1 MKRRHFLGMAA
12 GLPFSNILFNPHA
25 FGDEDVPKP
34 SRNRFLLYIHMD
46 SACGVSSGLTQ
57 PLKPGQWPS
66 GFHRDGQGGGAV
78 NPLLNRQVEAG
89 NGQVLHDYLKFLG
102 PMTADMC
109 LVNGT
114 AQSLDHN
121 VARIYQKRGVSN
133 NAAAPEWSM
142 AVAEFM
148 KTEQRRNPLVVTPG
162 VKTASVPDITPV
174 MAKDIRDFTR
184 ITKDLDLIPQDN
196 ASPFVSLLKK
206 RFVKPDLLTVRSDA
220 NLQSLAEYQL
230 TTLANGLKEL
240 NDSQNDIKT
249 LEALLSRDA
258 VRDHVN
264 DCVDKAGIQSRYSD
278 EIRNQL
284 VLAGILAKTG
294 LGNGF
299 HIHTGGE
306 DHHQGG
312 GDVLT
317 PRNMG
322 AVWAQISIFW
332 KWVRSVNLQDDVMIV
347 ISHDFSRTAYN
358 GKIIEMDCPDESGKN
373 QRLRCEGRDHS
384 LAMGMMFIN
393 ANVPKGGRV
402 GYVSDNL
409 VPMATRDA
417 SGNID
422 PMGSAYT
429 SDNIVG
435 SMLMRVYPELFPTE
449 RMVRKH
455 WSAFKEIAPILAT

>member
-1 MKRRHFLGMAA
+1 MKRRQFVGLAA
-12 GLPFSNILFNPHA
+12 AVPFSNIIFNPHA
-25 FGDEDVPKP
+25 FAEQDMPKP

-46 SACGVSSGLTQ
+46 SSCGVGSGLVQ
-57 PLKPGQWPS
+57 PLKAGQWPS
-66 GFHRDGQGGGAV
+66 GFHRAGQGGGAV
-78 NPLLNRQVEAG
+78 NPLLNKQVEAS
-89 NGQVLHDYLKFLG
+89 NGQVLHDYLKFLA
-102 PMTADMC
+102 PMAGDMC

-121 VARIYQKRGVSN
+121 VARIYQKRGVAN

-148 KTEQRRNPLVVTPG
+148 KTDSRRNPMVVTPG

-174 MAKDIRDFTR
+174 MAKDIGDFSR
-184 ITKDLDLIPQDN
+184 ITRDLDIIPQDN

-206 RFVKPDLLTVRSDA
+206 RFVKPNLLSVRSDA
-220 NLQSLAEYQL
+220 QLQGLAEYQL

-240 NDSQNDIKT
+240 NDAQADIKM

-258 VRDHVN
+258 VKTQVK
-264 DCVDKAGIQSRYSD
+264 DCADANGISSKYSD
-278 EIRNQL
+278 EVKNQL

-312 GDVLT
+312 GDVYT

-322 AVWAQISIFW
+322 AVWAMISIFW

-358 GKIIEMDCPDESGKN
+358 GKIIEVDCPDDSGKN
-373 QRLRCEGRDHS
+373 QRLKCEGRDHA

-393 ANVPKGGRV
+393 ANVPKGGRI
-402 GYVSDNL
+402 GYISDNL
-409 VPMATRDA
+409 VPMATKDA
-417 SGNID
+417 NGTIDPSGN
-422 PMGSAYT
+422 AYT
-429 SDNIVG
+429 SDNMVG
-435 SMLMRVYPELFPTE
+435 TMLRRVYPELFPTE

-455 WSAFKEIAPILAT
+455 WPAYKEIAPILA